1 MMFVLKI
8 MNFCKFLKMKTLII
22 SPTYNESKNIS
33 TLVET
38 VFTRNPN
45 VDLLIID
52 DSSPDG
58 TAAIVEKLQ
67 VAYPNLFLEVRKI
80 KDGLGK
86 AYLHGFEWALKRD
99 YEIIVQMDA
108 DMSHHPKEV
117 PLMIDLLKKNDLVI
131 GSRYINGVSV
141 INWPLKRLFLSFGA
155 NIYSRVV
162 TGMPVRD
169 ATGGFKAWS
178 SKVLRAIKLED
189 VRSSGYS
196 FQIEMNFRAWH
207 KGFKLVEHPII
218 FIDRT
223 VGESKMSKS
232 IMFEAVWMVWR
243 LRLWRIFRL
252 NK

>member
-1 MMFVLKI
+1 
-8 MNFCKFLKMKTLII
+8 MKTLII

-38 VFTRNPN
+38 VFTRNPD

-58 TAAIVEKLQ
+58 TAEIVKKLQ
-67 VAYPNLFLEVRKI
+67 TVYPNLFLEIRDT

-86 AYLHGFEWALKRD
+86 AYLYGFDWALKRE

-108 DMSHHPKEV
+108 DMSHHPKEI
-117 PLMIDLLKKNDLVI
+117 PLMVDLLKENDLVI
-131 GSRYINGVSV
+131 GSRYVNGVSV

-178 SKVLRAIKLED
+178 SKVLREIKLDD
-189 VRSSGYS
+189 VKSSGYS

>member
-1 MMFVLKI
+1 
-8 MNFCKFLKMKTLII
+8 MKTLII

-38 VFTRNPN
+38 VFTRNSN

-67 VAYPNLFLEVRKI
+67 ATYPRLFLEVRKV

>member
-1 MMFVLKI
+1 
-8 MNFCKFLKMKTLII
+8 MKTLII

-33 TLVET
+33 ILVET
-38 VFTRNPN
+38 VFTRNPD

-58 TAAIVEKLQ
+58 TAEIVKKLQ
-67 VAYPNLFLEVRKI
+67 TVYPNLFLEIRDT

-86 AYLHGFEWALKRD
+86 AYLYGFNWALKRD

-108 DMSHHPKEV
+108 DMSHHPKEI
-117 PLMIDLLKKNDLVI
+117 PLMLDLLKENDLVI
-131 GSRYINGVSV
+131 GSRYVNGVSV

-178 SKVLRAIKLED
+178 SKVLREIKLDD
-189 VRSSGYS
+189 VKSSGYS

>member
-1 MMFVLKI
+1 
-8 MNFCKFLKMKTLII
+8 MKTLII

-38 VFTRNPN
+38 VFTRNSN

-58 TAAIVEKLQ
+58 TAAIIEKLQ
-67 VAYPNLFLEVRKI
+67 ATYPRLFLEVRKV

-86 AYLHGFEWALKRD
+86 AYLHGFEWAIKKD

-117 PLMIDLLKKNDLVI
+117 PLMIDLLKENDLVI

-169 ATGGFKAWS
+169 ATGGFKVWS

>member
-1 MMFVLKI
+1 
-8 MNFCKFLKMKTLII
+8 MKSIII

-33 TLVET
+33 TLVRT
-38 VFTRNPN
+38 VFDRNP
-45 VDLLIID
+45 DIHLLIVD

-58 TAAIVEKLQ
+58 TGQIVSDLQ
-67 VAYPNLFLEVRKI
+67 KNHPNLHLETRKV

-86 AYLHGFEWALKRD
+86 AYLFGFEWALKHEYD
-99 YEIIVQMDA
+99 IIIQMDA
-108 DMSHHPKEV
+108 DMSHHPKEI
-117 PLMIDLLKKNDLVI
+117 PIMIELLKNNDLVI
-131 GSRYINGVSV
+131 GSRYVNGVSV

-178 SKVLRAIKLED
+178 SKVLREIKLDD

>member
-1 MMFVLKI
+1 
-8 MNFCKFLKMKTLII
+8 MKTLII

-38 VFTRNPN
+38 VFTRNPD

-58 TAAIVEKLQ
+58 TAEIVKKLQ
-67 VAYPNLFLEVRKI
+67 IVYPNLFLEIRDT

-86 AYLHGFEWALKRD
+86 AYLYGFNWALKRD

-108 DMSHHPKEV
+108 DMSHHPKEI
-117 PLMIDLLKKNDLVI
+117 PLMLDLLKENDLVI
-131 GSRYINGVSV
+131 GSRYVNGVSV

-178 SKVLRAIKLED
+178 SKVLRAIKLDD

-207 KGFKLVEHPII
+207 KGFKLIEHPII

-232 IMFEAVWMVWR
+232 IMFEAVWIVWR